1 MKPPQKFSPG
11 AKFLFIDPRRPDP
24 PENFK
29 IPASP
34 TLSEV
39 KPPGN

>member
-1 MKPPQKFSPG
+1 LNI
-11 AKFLFIDPRRPDP
+11 AKFLAKDMTAFDPSHPDL

-34 TLSEV
+34 PRSEV